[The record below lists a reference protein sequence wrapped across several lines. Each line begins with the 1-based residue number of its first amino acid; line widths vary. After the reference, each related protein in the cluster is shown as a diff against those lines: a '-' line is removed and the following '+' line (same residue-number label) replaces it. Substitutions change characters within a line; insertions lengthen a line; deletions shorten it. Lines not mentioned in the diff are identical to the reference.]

1 MNEYLFTYYDQYAKV
16 MLIIET
22 STMTNA
28 IRIFLARPT
37 SEHINDAISFQVKK
51 VTSWEQR

>member
-51 VTSWEQR
+51 VTS